1 MSGSKELLTTAEFAK
16 KTGVS
21 ASTVSK
27 WIRTEKIK
35 GEKKGG
41 KWYIADAEISK
52 ISSASP
58 RKAASKKTTTAPQKE
73 KPSASKSVTPKAGA
87 KSFSIQEFSDLT
99 YLTQYGVEKWLKEG
113 RLVPAF
119 DGDGQP
125 RVDASNLEHPTVKR
139 LVR

>member
-1 MSGSKELLTTAEFAK
+1 MSGSKELLTTTEFDK

-58 RKAASKKTTTAPQKE
+58 RKVAEFLNGKRFGPCLGRYGLGCRRFLFLRRGCGFFRS
-73 KPSASKSVTPKAGA
+73 G
-87 KSFSIQEFSDLT
+87 FS
-99 YLTQYGVEKWLKEG
+99 G
-113 RLVPAF
+113 
-119 DGDGQP
+119 
-125 RVDASNLEHPTVKR
+125 
-139 LVR
+139 